1 MDKSLDHATG
11 AYSARPY
18 LLKKHFYKGHND
30 YNVMLKYKYWN
41 IWDALGWLFQPCIE
55 NERILVQCKY

>member
-11 AYSARPY
+11 HDYSARPY

-30 YNVMLKYKYWN
+30 YNVMLKYKY
-41 IWDALGWLFQPCIE
+41 
-55 NERILVQCKY
+55 